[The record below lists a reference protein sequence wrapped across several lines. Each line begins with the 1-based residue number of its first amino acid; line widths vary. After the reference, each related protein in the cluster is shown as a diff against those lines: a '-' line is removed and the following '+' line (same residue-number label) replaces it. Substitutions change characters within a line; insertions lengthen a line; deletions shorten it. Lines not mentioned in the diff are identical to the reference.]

1 MKGSNVTV
9 CPFVVQESYL
19 RNTYMLSSPF
29 LTIIVLFPFS
39 QEFEDKVS
47 LMKKEFEEL
56 LNAKMEEYAKVG

>member
-1 MKGSNVTV
+1 M